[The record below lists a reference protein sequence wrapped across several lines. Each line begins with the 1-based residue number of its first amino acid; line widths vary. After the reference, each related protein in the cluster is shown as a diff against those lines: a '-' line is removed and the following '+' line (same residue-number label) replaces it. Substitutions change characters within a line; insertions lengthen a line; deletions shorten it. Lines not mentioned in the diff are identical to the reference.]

1 MAERKNV
8 GGCAEQVSKIVSN
21 LPKDALAAICAK
33 YHVKELA
40 LFGSVLRSD
49 FREDSD
55 IDVLVEFE
63 PETAIGLLGFIG
75 MGHELSQVLGRE
87 VDLVPKDGLK
97 RRIRRPIIESAKVIY
112 ER

>member
-1 MAERKNV
+1 MAEKRNV
-8 GGCAEQVSKIVSN
+8 ERRAGHVPD
-21 LPKDALAAICAK
+21 LPKDAIAAICAK

-75 MGHELSQVLGRE
+75 MGHELSEVLGRE

-97 RRIRRPIIESAKVIY
+97 RRIRRPILESARVIY